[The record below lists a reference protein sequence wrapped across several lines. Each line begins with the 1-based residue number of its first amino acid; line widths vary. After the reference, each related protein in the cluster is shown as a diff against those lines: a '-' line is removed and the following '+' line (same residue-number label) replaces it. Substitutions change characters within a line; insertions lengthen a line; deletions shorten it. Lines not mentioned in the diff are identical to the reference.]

1 MVDIAY
7 DDRFVVCERSG
18 GVQLFKDQVQGKR
31 SSIHVPTRYNDDS
44 HGNDDRAVSHKV

>member
-7 DDRFVVCERSG
+7 DDCLVVCERFG

-31 SSIHVPTRYNDDS
+31 SAVHVPTRYNDDS
-44 HGNDDRAVSHKV
+44 HGNDDCAVSHLV